1 MKDVWGETITN
12 VEPQKVNKKKIIIAI
27 IIAIIVVTAI
37 ITIGLYN
44 TNKQARTWIDKNIFR
59 KEIQQDKAVTI
70 EIAENQDSN
79 IYAFNKYIGILD
91 KTNFTIYG
99 NTGNKE
105 NELEIQ
111 ISNPIFNS
119 ANRFLAIAENKGQ
132 KLYLITDKEITWEAE
147 VEGNISQIL
156 VNKNGYVAVV
166 IVDTSYKTVIK
177 MYSPQGK
184 ELFNTYLSSTRAVDV
199 SISNDNK
206 YLAIAEIDTSGTII
220 QSNIKVVSIDKAS
233 TDPTNSLVN
242 TYKSEENK
250 LITSIKYQEK
260 NKLVCMYTDS
270 IHEIANEKDETLI
283 ESKDKKVIFQSI
295 LLNGNA
301 CQIEEKSSGLFTA
314 DSQVNII
321 NIDSKSIKQYTADS
335 IAKEL
340 YTYGN
345 IMALNL
351 GTEIEFIN
359 TDGWLVKR
367 YVANQEITNIVV
379 SDNLAGI
386 IYRDKIEI
394 VKYTMK
400 KEVLKIIANYNNFKE
415 RNGGRNGNNARYSN
429 SFICTNFNIF
439 RI

>member
-12 VEPQKVNKKKIIIAI
+12 VEPQKVNKKKLIIAT
-27 IIAIIVVTAI
+27 IIAIIVVAAI
-37 ITIGLYN
+37 IAIGLYN

-59 KEIQQDKAVTI
+59 KEIQQDKAATI
-70 EIAENQDSN
+70 EISENQNSN

-91 KTNFTIYG
+91 KTKFTIYG
-99 NTGNKE
+99 NTGSKE
-105 NELEIQ
+105 KELEIQ
-111 ISNPIFNS
+111 ISNPIFNA

-147 VEGNISQIL
+147 IEGNISQIL

-177 MYSPQGK
+177 MYNPQGK

-206 YLAIAEIDTSGTII
+206 YLAIAEIVTSWTII
-220 QSNIKVVSIDKAS
+220 QSNIKVISIDKAS
-233 TDPTNSLVN
+233 SDPTNSLEN

-250 LITSIKYQEK
+250 LITSIKYQDK

-270 IHEIANEKDETLI
+270 IHEIVNEKDETLI
-283 ESKDKKVIFQSI
+283 ELKDKKVIFQSI

-321 NIDSKSIKQYTADS
+321 NTDSKSIKQYTADS

-394 VKYTMK
+394 VN
-400 KEVLKIIANYNNFKE
+400 L
-415 RNGGRNGNNARYSN
+415 
-429 SFICTNFNIF
+429 
-439 RI
+439 

>member
-44 TNKQARTWIDKNIFR
+44 TNKQARTWIDNNIFR

-99 NTGNKE
+99 NTGNTE
-105 NELEIQ
+105 HELEIQ

-177 MYSPQGK
+177 MYNPQGK

-321 NIDSKSIKQYTADS
+321 NIDSKSIKHYTADS

-394 VKYTMK
+394 VN
-400 KEVLKIIANYNNFKE
+400 L
-415 RNGGRNGNNARYSN
+415 
-429 SFICTNFNIF
+429 
-439 RI
+439 